1 MKRSSGGFLN
11 SASCCRP
18 AAFFIGRPMSS
29 CVHASCCCAS
39 AFPCPQADTESE
51 FLIHGFYADGC
62 VRVAPETAHKFG
74 LCGDASDLR
83 TLLTGSMP
91 SARDRALFDAV
102 YGELGDGEERKA
114 YFRLPAP
121 DGSLRWWRILLVR
134 CAGRLVG
141 RAVCLG
147 AQYLL
152 RSCSEFFSHVEALS
166 RIFEILRV
174 HQGEDVWFAP
184 ERTESGHGGSLISG
198 ALGGSLLFTPKNAAA
213 PAPEAVRLGCADSPA
228 EVTASLSQP
237 ADAERRSAQG
247 LTLADELLLLSS
259 VERPEGAFTINV
271 QPIFAE
277 PGRPMIG
284 AEALLRLKKGRVSVP
299 PAVMVPLFESSELAV
314 ALGRQCFEPACGI
327 AARIVG
333 RDPEAFLS
341 FNYSPM
347 QTADTQF
354 ADWMRLTAAEE
365 GVPLS
370 AFMIELT
377 ESRPIPNPEEQRRL
391 FAELRAM
398 GMRTAL
404 DDFGTGFNSLDKL
417 LSDRYDVVKIGGS
430 VSRLLLSRTE
440 TNTFFTH
447 LLFAFHSTGAIVCIE
462 CIESE
467 AEALR
472 MKALGADWLQGYHLA
487 RPMPLGALPAAVF
500 KEA

>member
-1 MKRSSGGFLN
+1 
-11 SASCCRP
+11 
-18 AAFFIGRPMSS
+18 MSF
-29 CVHASCCCAS
+29 CEHASCCCAS
-39 AFPCPQADTESE
+39 DFPCPQADTESE
-51 FLIHGFYADGC
+51 FLIHGFYADDR
-62 VRVAPETAHKFG
+62 VRVAPETARRFG

-83 TLLTGSMP
+83 AFLGGSMP
-91 SARDRALFDAV
+91 SAKDRALFEAL
-102 YGELGDGEERKA
+102 YEELGDGEERKA

-152 RSCSEFFSHVEALS
+152 RSCSEYFSHVEALS

-174 HQGEDVWFAP
+174 HQGDDVWFVPGDEEAV
-184 ERTESGHGGSLISG
+184 HGSSLIIG
-198 ALGGSLLFTPKNAAA
+198 ALGGSLIFTAKGAG
-213 PAPEAVRLGCADSPA
+213 APEPQASYLGPAISPA
-228 EVTASLSQP
+228 EVTASLSQK
-237 ADAERRSAQG
+237 AGGTRRSAQG
-247 LTLADELLLLSS
+247 LTLAEELLLLSS

-271 QPIFAE
+271 QPIFAQ
-277 PGRPMIG
+277 PGRTMIG

-314 ALGRQCFEPACGI
+314 ALGRQFFEPACGI

-333 RDPEAFLS
+333 QDPKAFLS

-354 ADWMRLTAAEE
+354 ADWMKITAAEE

-377 ESRPIPNPEEQRRL
+377 ESRPIPNPDEQRRL
-391 FAELRAM
+391 FAELRSM

-430 VSRLLLSRTE
+430 VSRLLLSRSE

-447 LLFAFHSTGAIVCIE
+447 LLSAFHATGALVCIE

-467 AEALR
+467 EEAHR

-487 RPMPLGALPAAVF
+487 RPMPLGELPAGVF
-500 KEA
+500 GKI